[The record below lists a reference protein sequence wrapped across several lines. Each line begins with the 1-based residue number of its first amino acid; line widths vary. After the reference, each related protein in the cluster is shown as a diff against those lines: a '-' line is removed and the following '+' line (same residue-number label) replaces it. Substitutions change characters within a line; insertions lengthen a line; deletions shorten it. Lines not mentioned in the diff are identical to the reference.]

1 MNIVNN
7 IHEEQSKKINY
18 FTLSETSILFFDIF
32 YKNNKIFL
40 IMPIY
45 NDPPDKEKIFVNVDN
60 TRLKLAHSYVKDVR
74 EPIAIYVYNY
84 VNNNYVNDKEVNQCI
99 DSSNTDTSDIP
110 NDVINVK
117 VVFNDI
123 VKVYNLKHIRT
134 NNETKKF
141 LTITT
146 LFKDDY
152 SLFPLFY
159 NYYKNQGVSHFYMYY
174 NGMLTKEIQD
184 KFINYDDVTLIEWV
198 FHYWNPPSCKYC
210 HHAQLGQLHHA
221 IHRYGKDMCEYMT
234 FCDFDEYLHIPFEL
248 VINNTNNTLIKF
260 IQNNPTIDIFGFC
273 NIWAET
279 LNKEY
284 TITNKL
290 PNKILTNN
298 EISRYSDRSK
308 NIYKIS
314 SINTIGIHQICDQSL
329 FLFNHIT
336 NLHMYHFYRFSFNR
350 LLLNNDVEVK
360 LDTEIILD
368 KHLFPENNTDE

>member
-1 MNIVNN
+1 MNQEDEKV
-7 IHEEQSKKINY
+7 SKIINY
-18 FTLSETSILFFDIF
+18 FELSETSLLFFDIF
-32 YKNNKIFL
+32 YKNNKIFI

-45 NDPPDKEKIFVNVDN
+45 NEPPDRDKIFVNVDN
-60 TRLKLAHSYVKDVR
+60 NRLKLAHSYIKDVR
-74 EPIAIYVYNY
+74 EPIVIYVYNY
-84 VNNNYVNDKEVNQCI
+84 VNNKEVKQCI
-99 DSSNTDTSDIP
+99 DSS

-123 VKVYNLKHIRT
+123 AKVYSLKHICT

-152 SLFPLFY
+152 NLFPLFY

-174 NGMLTKEIQD
+174 NGILTKEIRD
-184 KFINYDDVTLIEWV
+184 KFIKHDDVTLIEWV

-221 IHRYGKDMCEYMT
+221 IYRYGKDMCEYMI
-234 FCDFDEYLHIPFEL
+234 FCDFDEYLHIPFGL

-260 IQNNPTIDIFGFC
+260 IQTNPTIEIFGFC
-273 NIWAET
+273 NIWADT
-279 LNKEY
+279 INKEY

-290 PNKILTNN
+290 PNKILTSN
-298 EISRYSDRSK
+298 EISPYSDRSK

-314 SINTIGIHQICDQSL
+314 SINTIGIHQICDESL

-336 NLHMYHFYRFSFNR
+336 SLHMYHFYRLSYNR
-350 LLLNNDVEVK
+350 IILNNDVEVK
-360 LDTEIILD
+360 VDTETILD
-368 KHLFPENNTDE
+368 KHLFPENNTDGDIINHY

>member
-1 MNIVNN
+1 MNQEDEKV
-7 IHEEQSKKINY
+7 SKIINY
-18 FTLSETSILFFDIF
+18 FELSETSLLFFDIF

-45 NDPPDKEKIFVNVDN
+45 NEPPDHDKIFVNVDN
-60 TRLKLAHSYVKDVR
+60 NRLKLAHSYVKDIR
-74 EPIAIYVYNY
+74 EPILIYVYNY
-84 VNNNYVNDKEVNQCI
+84 VNNKEVNQCI
-99 DSSNTDTSDIP
+99 DSYNTSTPGTPCTP
-110 NDVINVK
+110 NDIINVE

-123 VKVYNLKHIRT
+123 ANVYSLKHICT
-134 NNETKKF
+134 TNETKKI

-152 SLFPLFY
+152 KLFPLFY

-174 NGMLTKEIQD
+174 NGRLTKEIED
-184 KFINYDDVTLIEWV
+184 IFVKYDDVTLIEWF
-198 FHYWNPPSCKYC
+198 FHYWNPSNCKYY

-234 FCDFDEYLHIPFEL
+234 FCDFDEYLHIPFEM
-248 VINNTNNTLIKF
+248 VINNTNDTLIKF
-260 IQNNPTIDIFGFC
+260 IQNNPTIEIFGFC

-298 EISRYSDRSK
+298 EIYTYSDRSK

-314 SINTIGIHQICDQSL
+314 SINTIGIHQICDESL
-329 FLFNHIT
+329 FLYSNIT
-336 NLHMYHFYRFSFNR
+336 NLHMYHFYRFSNNNR
-350 LLLNNDVEVK
+350 IIMSKRGLVKVNTETILDNHLLL
-360 LDTEIILD
+360 
-368 KHLFPENNTDE
+368 

>member
-1 MNIVNN
+1 MN
-7 IHEEQSKKINY
+7 EEDEKVSKIINY
-18 FTLSETSILFFDIF
+18 FELSTTSILFFDIF

-45 NDPPDKEKIFVNVDN
+45 NEPPDKEKIFVNVDN
-60 TRLKLAHSYVKDVR
+60 NLLKVAHSYVKDIR
-74 EPIAIYVYNY
+74 EPIVIYVYNY
-84 VNNNYVNDKEVNQCI
+84 VNNKEVNESI
-99 DSSNTDTSDIP
+99 DSTNASTSGTP
-110 NDVINVK
+110 NDVINVE

-123 VKVYNLKHIRT
+123 AKVYSLKHIRT
-134 NNETKKF
+134 NNETKKL

-152 SLFPLFY
+152 KLFPLFY
-159 NYYKNQGVSHFYMYY
+159 KYYKNQGVSHFYMYY
-174 NGMLTKEIQD
+174 NGRLTKEIEYIFV
-184 KFINYDDVTLIEWV
+184 KYHDVTLIEWD
-198 FHYWNPPSCKYC
+198 FHYWNPSNCKYR

-234 FCDFDEYLHIPFEL
+234 FCDFDEYLHIPSNL
-248 VINNTNNTLIKF
+248 VTLYKNDTLIKF
-260 IQNNPTIDIFGFC
+260 IINNPTIEIFGFC

-314 SINTIGIHQICDQSL
+314 SINTIGIHQICDESL
-329 FLFNHIT
+329 FLYSNIT
-336 NLHMYHFYRFSFNR
+336 NLHMYHFYRFSNNNR
-350 LLLNNDVEVK
+350 TLLNNDVLVK
-360 LDTEIILD
+360 VDTETILD
-368 KHLFPENNTDE
+368 KHLLT